1 MIIYELAKYATAENQ
16 SKGRLYQENSCKYRS
31 VFGQDRDRIINSR
44 SFRRLQYKTQVFVN
58 HAGDHYRT
66 RLTHSLEV
74 AQIAR
79 WIATGL
85 KVSKDLAEIVS
96 LSHDLGHP
104 PFGHA
109 GEEALNAKMFDY
121 GGFSHNAHN
130 LKIVTKLEKRYVDF
144 DGLNMSW
151 EMIEGIVKHN
161 GPILEIRQGESYI
174 TSYNNIHDLDLKR
187 YSSIEAQI
195 SAISDDIAYNNHD
208 IEDGIRADLFQI
220 EDLFELP
227 IIGPRFKRIY
237 DKNQNVGKFLI
248 VSEAKR
254 EIISEMVNDVITTTL
269 ENIKKYKISD
279 DEDVRNLGQKLV
291 KFSDGLED
299 AHQSIKKFL
308 RKNMYEHYK
317 VNRMS
322 ANANKI
328 VGGLFDFFIQNPNCL
343 PGNWRRRYN
352 NIDNKS
358 DLAILVCEYIAGMT
372 DRFAIKEY
380 KNLIE

>member
-1 MIIYELAKYATAENQ
+1 
-16 SKGRLYQENSCKYRS
+16 
-31 VFGQDRDRIINSR
+31 
-44 SFRRLQYKTQVFVN
+44 
-58 HAGDHYRT
+58 
-66 RLTHSLEV
+66 
-74 AQIAR
+74 
-79 WIATGL
+79 
-85 KVSKDLAEIVS
+85 
-96 LSHDLGHP
+96 
-104 PFGHA
+104 
-109 GEEALNAKMFDY
+109 
-121 GGFSHNAHN
+121 
-130 LKIVTKLEKRYVDF
+130 
-144 DGLNMSW
+144 
-151 EMIEGIVKHN
+151 MIEGIVKHN

-269 ENIKKYKISD
+269 ENIKKYKIND

-380 KNLIE
+380 